1 MALFFWDAEV
11 SFFFL
16 FLVIKNIFF
25 LLFCFWQNEMITVY
39 SEHSA
44 GGQQGPLYIFI
55 FKLFGKIQ
63 GN

>member
-1 MALFFWDAEV
+1 
-11 SFFFL
+11 
-16 FLVIKNIFF
+16 
-25 LLFCFWQNEMITVY
+25 MITVY